1 MMCRQMQEVERMCND
16 DVEMD
21 HDGIGYKKRTKNV
34 YTLKLSLYQTVVYHY
49 TRVTVMI
56 SHMVVCIVS

>member
-1 MMCRQMQEVERMCND
+1 MCND

-21 HDGIGYKKRTKNV
+21 HDGIGYKKRMKNV

-49 TRVTVMI
+49 TRVTVTF

>member
-1 MMCRQMQEVERMCND
+1 MCND

-21 HDGIGYKKRTKNV
+21 HDGIGYKKRMKNV
-34 YTLKLSLYQTVVYHY
+34 YTLKLSLYQTVEYHH

>member
-1 MMCRQMQEVERMCND
+1 MQEVERMCND

-21 HDGIGYKKRTKNV
+21 HDGIGYKKRMKNV
-34 YTLKLSLYQTVVYHY
+34 YTLKLSLYQTVEYHH